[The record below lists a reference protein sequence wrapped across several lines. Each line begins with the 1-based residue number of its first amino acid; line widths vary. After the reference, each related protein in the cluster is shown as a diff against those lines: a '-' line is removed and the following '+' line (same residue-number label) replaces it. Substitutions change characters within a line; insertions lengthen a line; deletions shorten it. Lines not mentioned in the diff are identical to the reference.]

1 MRCLNCDEAI
11 VFDDQLDNNE
21 PFQCEH
27 CDQWMVIELD
37 EGSYEGAIKQNVIML
52 DENNLEDYS

>member
-1 MRCLNCDEAI
+1 
-11 VFDDQLDNNE
+11 
-21 PFQCEH
+21 
-27 CDQWMVIELD
+27 MVIELD